1 MSFIKHLME
10 MNEDREDEIDDLI
23 DQAKQHDNWEVAIQ
37 QINMRKN
44 HLAMRRIFSALV
56 DDEKLIVDA
65 LARFQD
71 KSKVNESASFTPQEK
86 QQLRDEDISDDLMDK
101 LIAWVI
107 DTDPTWMPYGTQK
120 ARDGDPYNWIM
131 DHIHEITPRIVESF
145 ITEVKAGPIKNSK
158 MVGNRVKVHGGEHD
172 GKVGVVKR
180 AERSH
185 TFSQMVPW
193 KVEYSIDFDD
203 GTGAYVR
210 RENVTKI
217 K

>member
-1 MSFIKHLME
+1 ME

-131 DHIHEITPRIVESF
+131 DHIHEITPRIVGVSEGVSTDEKEYGVF
-145 ITEVKAGPIKNSK
+145 ARGGSVGGDNTKPWKTGTKEDMMAYAKRLRKQLSAGEKGYYRMGYNVRPIKK
-158 MVGNRVKVHGGEHD
+158 
-172 GKVGVVKR
+172 
-180 AERSH
+180 
-185 TFSQMVPW
+185 
-193 KVEYSIDFDD
+193 
-203 GTGAYVR
+203 
-210 RENVTKI
+210 
-217 K
+217 